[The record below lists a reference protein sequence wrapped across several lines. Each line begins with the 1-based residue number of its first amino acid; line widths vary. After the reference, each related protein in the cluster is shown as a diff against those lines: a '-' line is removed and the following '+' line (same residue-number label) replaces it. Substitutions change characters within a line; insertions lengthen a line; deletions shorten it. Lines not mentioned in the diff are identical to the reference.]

1 MRYQCK
7 HARHDEERPSRKRR
21 LLLIPLLT
29 GAALAG
35 GYAFATWSSSGSGT
49 GEAKSMTAVDS
60 VISPGTNAAD
70 LYPGATSS
78 VEVTVSNPNPYAVVV
93 NSISAGSSA
102 LVNTTCLAG
111 TVTSD
116 ARTTDPAGLLQADN
130 TTTAIPAGGTGSY
143 ELVTHMGATA
153 ADSCQGQTFTLALTA
168 TLSSA

>member
-35 GYAFATWSSSGSGT
+35 GFAFATWSSSGSGT

-116 ARTTDPAGLLQADN
+116 ARTTDPAGLLQVDA
-130 TTTAIPAGGTGSY
+130 TAAIAAGGTGSY